1 MYIMSN
7 ANKNYKLILSKPK
20 LKLPLEKY
28 NHKKI
33 TLDFCLGI
41 KMEYKLVHV
50 VEKWNWV
57 QSKLK
62 NNHLQV
68 WFTKI
73 VILPVL
79 QYFKFYLSLW
89 KKIETDKFEK
99 NFLGYLGIKMRI

>member
-1 MYIMSN
+1 MYN
-7 ANKNYKLILSKPK
+7 AIKNYKLILSKPK
-20 LKLPLEKY
+20 LKLPLEQY
-28 NHKKI
+28 NHKKL

-62 NNHLQV
+62 NNYLWV

-73 VILPVL
+73 VILHVL

-89 KKIETDKFEK
+89 KT
-99 NFLGYLGIKMRI
+99 N

>member
-41 KMEYKLVHV
+41 KMKYKFVHV
-50 VEKWNWV
+50 AEK
-57 QSKLK
+57 
-62 NNHLQV
+62 
-68 WFTKI
+68 
-73 VILPVL
+73 
-79 QYFKFYLSLW
+79 
-89 KKIETDKFEK
+89 
-99 NFLGYLGIKMRI
+99 